1 MKENNT
7 IEEESLIL
15 APVNRTQ
22 GKWIAEN
29 SAIIKMVNPAGSFD
43 NGKLIIAQCYST
55 IEGNS
60 FEYKHLHPEIE
71 KAFEENPL
79 LIEKVITDKMAKA
92 NAEFICEAV
101 NNYDKLKAA
110 NSLLLEALK
119 GLADI
124 LNQAANSLESQ
135 ARRAHTFNT
144 LVEPLR
150 EYSEAIKKAGSK

>member
-110 NSLLLEALK
+110 NKLLIETLKETASYLPSLASWQETQFVFNKIMDYNEKVKEIILK
-119 GLADI
+119 V
-124 LNQAANSLESQ
+124 ES
-135 ARRAHTFNT
+135 
-144 LVEPLR
+144 
-150 EYSEAIKKAGSK
+150 K